1 MHLRGE
7 GKGATA
13 PVYAPS
19 AEGLSVSPRLCHSD
33 RVGHRSDGALTT
45 LPISLWSPRP
55 QQAPCLP
62 FPHSPPGCPLV
73 SQGSPGTARCT
84 LTPLSHVFSW
94 GGEGRPPGSI
104 VLTARSHILF
114 GTSWAHGALW
124 PCAAQEF
131 NTCLLNCIGTW
142 KKITC
147 QFTNYFNASTCERIL
162 CGNKLFIFS
171 SNALNL
177 SPPEL
182 HLFTAITHSSAF
194 YSGFSEAAACDDC

>member
-1 MHLRGE
+1 MHLRE
-7 GKGATA
+7 GKGTTA

-19 AEGLSVSPRLCHSD
+19 TEGLSVSPRLCHSH
-33 RVGHRSDGALTT
+33 RVGHCSDRAPTT
-45 LPISLWSPRP
+45 LPISLWSPHP

-62 FPHSPPGCPLV
+62 FPPSPPGCPI
-73 SQGSPGTARCT
+73 SQGSPGTARC
-84 LTPLSHVFSW
+84 LLAPLPRVFSW
-94 GGEGRPPGSI
+94 GDEGHPPGST
-104 VLTARSHILF
+104 VLTARNHISF
-114 GTSWAHGALW
+114 GTSWAPGARR
-124 PCAAQEF
+124 PCARQEF

-162 CGNKLFIFS
+162 CGNQLFIFS

-182 HLFTAITHSSAF
+182 HFFTAITHSSAL
-194 YSGFSEAAACDDC
+194 YSGFSKAAACEDC

>member
-13 PVYAPS
+13 PVHVPS
-19 AEGLSVSPRLCHSD
+19 AEGLSVSPQLCHSD
-33 RVGHRSDGALTT
+33 RVGHRSYRAPTT
-45 LPISLWSPRP
+45 FPISLWSPRP

-62 FPHSPPGCPLV
+62 FPPSPPGCPV
-73 SQGSPGTARCT
+73 SQGSPGTARCA
-84 LTPLSHVFSW
+84 LAPLSHGFSW
-94 GGEGRPPGSI
+94 GGEGRPAGCT
-104 VLTARSHILF
+104 VLTARSHISF
-114 GTSWAHGALW
+114 GTSWAPGALR
-124 PCAAQEF
+124 PCAGQEF

-162 CGNKLFIFS
+162 CGNQLFIFS

-182 HLFTAITHSSAF
+182 HFFTAITHSSAL
-194 YSGFSEAAACDDC
+194 YSGFSEAAACNDC